1 MVASVLNHYPM
12 EKKPL
17 IVVIEDE
24 KEMAELIASQ
34 LSLAGMQVQV
44 YHTAGSGLKFLKN
57 NFANL
62 LLLDVNLPDSSG
74 FALFDEMRQANI
86 RTPVIFL
93 TATDSEVQK
102 VRALDMG
109 GDDFIT
115 KPFSF
120 PELIARI
127 RAVLRRAETSQDS
140 LISENV
146 RLSEDAFTFCAA
158 EINPQRLEIRFPNGK
173 TESLG
178 RKEIGIMHYL
188 ANNPDIVVSRKQLIH
203 AVWGIHA
210 DVRSRSLD
218 QYVVKIRDMFGRHE
232 VSLDSFRTIHGVGY
246 IYDSANSAGP
256 DA

>member
-1 MVASVLNHYPM
+1 M

-34 LSLAGMQVQV
+34 LSLADMQVQT
-44 YHTAGSGLKFLKN
+44 YHTAASGLRFLKN

-74 FALFDEMRQANI
+74 FVLFDEMRQANV

-109 GDDFIT
+109 GDDFVT

-127 RAVLRRAETSQDS
+127 RAVLRRAETSHDAN
-140 LISENV
+140 IAENV
-146 RLSEDAFTFCAA
+146 RLTEEPFTFCLAQV
-158 EINPQRLEIRFPNGK
+158 NPQRLEIQFPDGQ

-188 ANNPDIVVSRKQLIH
+188 ATNPDVVISRKQLIH

-218 QYVVKIRDMFGRHE
+218 QYVVKIRDMFARHNL
-232 VSLDSFRTIHGVGY
+232 SLEPFRTIHGVGY
-246 IYDSANSAGP
+246 IYDSQKLTGG
-256 DA
+256 DK

>member
-1 MVASVLNHYPM
+1 M

-24 KEMAELIASQ
+24 KEMAGLIASQ
-34 LSLAGMQVQV
+34 LELAHMQAQV

-109 GDDFIT
+109 GDDFVT

-127 RAVLRRAETSQDS
+127 RAVLRRSETAQDS

-146 RLSEDAFTFCAA
+146 RLSENVFTFCSA
-158 EINPQRLEIRFPNGK
+158 EITPQRLEIRFPNDK

-178 RKEIGIMHYL
+178 RKEIGIMHHL
-188 ANNPDIVVSRKQLIH
+188 ASNPDVVVSRKQLIH

-218 QYVVKIRDMFGRHE
+218 QYIVKIREMFGRHA
-232 VSLDSFRTIHGVGY
+232 VPLDHFRTIHGVGY
-246 IYDSANSAGP
+246 IYDSDKPA
-256 DA
+256 DADA